1 MPALHEYGKERGLP
15 DAFMRTPGSVTLNDG
30 VSRSAVVDRGPLKEL
45 GLR

>member
-1 MPALHEYGKERGLP
+1 MPALQEYGKEIALP

-30 VSRSAVVDRGPLKEL
+30 VSRSPVADRGLLKEL